1 MSYTLED
8 AAGLVEK
15 YIEEHHLP
23 TQVIFKTEELAR
35 GGSTCFDVV
44 TTNYL
49 FYVSADT

>member
-23 TQVIFKTEELAR
+23 TQVILAHIP
-35 GGSTCFDVV
+35 SIQVK
-44 TTNYL
+44 
-49 FYVSADT
+49 